1 MPSSSLAR
9 IRTELPDQYRSWV
22 RAAAVGAA
30 LGYGLI
36 SLVALFVDPTQPWIR
51 RSEFPALA
59 VCLVAVWLQA
69 LGRTKASALCLIAA
83 VWLESHWSMVTSPLG
98 IRNGAALPLVA
109 LVVASVPFLGSR
121 MALVVTCATT
131 VTVPVALEL
140 GRWLG
145 LGPGIRSQDW
155 IYSGI
160 LVLSMWVCLALL
172 NLLVGSF
179 EMVLER
185 ARRNEQRMRE
195 LVHGSPDAMIG
206 VSADGCVESF
216 NPAAE
221 QLLGLSAAEAVGR
234 PYAELPLSMPS
245 EARPSEEG
253 GAGPRELLAQRHGRT
268 LEALFRKTTR
278 EDGSTGTLIVLRD
291 VTQRKQAEL
300 KAQELQQQL
309 LHSQKLEAV
318 GHLAGG
324 VAHDFNNLLTAV
336 AGYGSLV
343 AESSDPVARD
353 IGQELLTVQE
363 RGAALTRQLLA
374 FARKEVPQ
382 PRSTG
387 LAWLVVDSQPLLRHL
402 LGERIE
408 LEVAV
413 GEPCPVFIDPGQIQ
427 QLLLNLAA
435 NARDAMS
442 GGGTLRIA
450 CRSEG
455 DHVELVVSDTGTGI
469 APELRD
475 RVFEPFF
482 TTKARGQGTGLGLAT
497 VRAIVNDSGGRIEL
511 VSEVGRGTT
520 FCVRWPRSSED
531 PDEGAQDA
539 PSTIARQG
547 RGRVLVVEDDPQ
559 ARHVLRLALERA
571 GYQVTVTASG
581 EEALERGRA
590 ELPDLLL
597 SDVMLPGM
605 TGVDLAI
612 RLRTGHPGLPVLFVS
627 GYLHDVLDR
636 APFDPVND
644 LLSKPFTVDAL
655 LRRVAEKLGR
665 PT

>member
-22 RAAAVGAA
+22 RVAAAGAA
-30 LGYGLI
+30 VSYGVIGFSRLLI
-36 SLVALFVDPTQPWIR
+36 GPPEPWFG
-51 RSEFPALA
+51 RSELVALA
-59 VCLVAVWLQA
+59 VCLLAVGLQA
-69 LGRTKASALCLIAA
+69 RGRTRMAALCLVAT
-83 VWLESHWSMVTSPLG
+83 VWLEAHWAMVLSPMG
-98 IRNGAALPLVA
+98 IRNGGALPLVA
-109 LVVASVPFLGSR
+109 LVAALVALLGSR
-121 MALVVTCATT
+121 MAVLATSAT
-131 VTVPVALEL
+131 SVTVPAALAL
-140 GRWLG
+140 GHWLG
-145 LGPGIRSQDW
+145 FGPGFHGEDW
-155 IYSGI
+155 IYCAI
-160 LVLSMWVCLALL
+160 LILSMWVCLALL

-185 ARRNEQRMRE
+185 AQRNAQRMRE

-206 VSADGCVESF
+206 ISADGCVESF

-221 QLLGLSAAEAVGR
+221 QLLGLAATEAVGR
-234 PYAELPLSMPS
+234 PYTELPLSG
-245 EARPSEEG
+245 PSEESG
-253 GAGPRELLAQRHGRT
+253 IGPRELLAERQGRT

-278 EDGSTGTLIVLRD
+278 EDGGRGTLVVLRD

-300 KAQELQQQL
+300 KAQQLQQQL

-343 AESSDPVARD
+343 ARSSDPVAREL
-353 IGQELLTVQE
+353 GKELLTVQE

-382 PRSTG
+382 PRSTELG
-387 LAWLVVDSQPLLRHL
+387 RLVCDTRPLLRHL

-408 LEVAV
+408 LELAAA
-413 GEPCPVFIDPGQIQ
+413 EPCPVFIDPGQVQ

-455 DHVELVVSDTGTGI
+455 ERVELTVSDTGTGI
-469 APELRD
+469 APELRS

-497 VRAIVNDSGGRIEL
+497 VRAIVEESGGRIEL
-511 VSEVGRGTT
+511 VSEVDHGTT
-520 FCVRWPRSSED
+520 FVVWWPRSARDPEED
-531 PDEGAQDA
+531 ARGVPGAI
-539 PSTIARQG
+539 PRRG
-547 RGRVLVVEDDPQ
+547 RGSVLVAEDDAQ
-559 ARHVLRLALERA
+559 ARHVFRLALEGA
-571 GYQVTVTASG
+571 GYRVTVTASG
-581 EEALERGRA
+581 EDALGRGLV
-590 ELPDLLL
+590 EPPDLLL

-605 TGVDLAI
+605 TGVDLAL
-612 RLRTGHPGLPVLFVS
+612 RLRATLPELPVLFVS
-627 GYLHDVLDR
+627 GYLHDVLDQ
-636 APFDPVND
+636 APFDPVSD
-644 LLSKPFTVDAL
+644 LLAKPFTMDAL

-665 PT
+665 AT